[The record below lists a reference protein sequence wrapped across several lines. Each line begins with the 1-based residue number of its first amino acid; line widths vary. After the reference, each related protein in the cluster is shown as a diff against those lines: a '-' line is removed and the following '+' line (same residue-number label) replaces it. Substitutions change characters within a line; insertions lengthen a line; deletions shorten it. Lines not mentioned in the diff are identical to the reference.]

1 MLNSKFRK
9 IQLHFGISSPEDY
22 CDVSPQMLRNLDGI
36 GDATINY
43 IRLMLANRGLTMLGD
58 ETPEYWK
65 AHPVIS
71 KIGETL
77 GFDDVQPV
85 CPFKILIDSAE
96 QQPFS
101 FRGIFDDGFYTDIFG
116 DKKRR
121 ELIVQTDGP
130 RPGLSLGR
138 HPDSLGDYS
147 VDGFVGRVG
156 VERKSMADLQSTI
169 LGWTR
174 AGEEAGRR
182 ERFERELHNLAKIEA
197 GLVVVECD
205 FNDVILHAPEYGKK
219 TKAENAKILCRSIFS
234 YMQDYKTPWLF
245 AGGRRM
251 AEVATFRFL
260 ERFVRKHTTEEKK
273 QQKLAAVM

>member
-1 MLNSKFRK
+1 MNTT
-9 IQLHFGISSPEDY
+9 
-22 CDVSPQMLRNLDGI
+22 
-36 GDATINY
+36 TI
-43 IRLMLANRGLTMLGD
+43 
-58 ETPEYWK
+58 
-65 AHPVIS
+65 
-71 KIGETL
+71 
-77 GFDDVQPV
+77 

-101 FRGIFDDGFYTDIFG
+101 FRGIYDDGFYTDIFG

-147 VDGFVGRVG
+147 VEGFVGRIG
-156 VERKSMADLQSTI
+156 VERKSMADLQGTL
-169 LGWTR
+169 LGFDKRGT
-174 AGEEAGRR
+174 EDTNRR
-182 ERFERELHNLAKIEA
+182 DRFKCELQNLARIEA
-197 GLVVVECD
+197 ALLVIECD
-205 FNDVILHAPEYGKK
+205 FNDVIANAPEWGKK
-219 TKAENAKILCRSIFS
+219 TKAENAKTLCRTIFS
-234 YMQDYKTPWLF
+234 WQRQIKVNWLF

-260 ERFVRKHTTEEKK
+260 EGFVREQVKEEKQ